1 MGGDDGILCT
11 QHAGERFEIIQEND
25 NGLDEAVRMTYC
37 ASSTEWVSS
46 AEGVT
51 ERERERSVKKVT
63 LAAPSA
69 HPSLIHPSIR
79 RGALAQEG
87 NDTWAPGNRR

>member
-51 ERERERSVKKVT
+51 EREREVREEGDIGRPVR
-63 LAAPSA
+63 
-69 HPSLIHPSIR
+69 PSISNPSVHPPR
-79 RGALAQEG
+79 RARPRRERHLG
-87 NDTWAPGNRR
+87 TWK